1 MKKFKLNKKQI
12 AILKSYLRAVLGAAV
27 AMGIAL
33 ITDLSPQYAVLIG
46 AIAAPAIKWADKA
59 EAEFG
64 LVSDRAAGEIDKLL
78 KADTKSAKKTK

>member
-1 MKKFKLNKKQI
+1 MKIKITKKHK
-12 AILKSYLRAVLGAAV
+12 AIIKSYLRAIAGAAV

-46 AIAAPAIKWADKA
+46 AVAAPAIKWADKT

-64 LVSDRAAGEIDKLL
+64 LVLDK
-78 KADTKSAKKTK
+78 DI